1 MSNHPKS
8 IEQIKRKVK
17 HFENANFVDIFKAD
31 GTVVLTYDD
40 PDREIYESKS
50 VYVMRINSLSFDQ
63 WKEEIQ
69 AFINEVNSVV

>member
-1 MSNHPKS
+1 MSNHPKT

-17 HFENANFVDIFKAD
+17 RIENANFVDIFKAD

-63 WKEEIQ
+63 WQEEIQ

>member
-17 HFENANFVDIFKAD
+17 RIENANFVDIFKAD

-50 VYVMRINSLSFDQ
+50 VYVMRINSLSFEQ
-63 WKEEIQ
+63 WQEEIQ
-69 AFINEVNSVV
+69 AFINEVNNVV